1 MGIQVIS
8 RDGQPEYAVVPWE
21 QYQALLQAAG
31 QAPAEAGASEP
42 APAAAVAALP
52 AFSEVAQIRQAR
64 ASRLSNWRAM
74 LVSPAYLAMIESGER
89 HPDAA
94 IRRALAWHLGSQAG
108 ASHRARSGSAVSI
121 GTTCWASLT
130 WPAVNVTC

>member
-31 QAPAEAGASEP
+31 QAPAEAAASEP

-52 AFSEVAQIRQAR
+52 AFSEVAQIRQAKGIAPEQLAR
-64 ASRLSNWRAM
+64 NVG
-74 LVSPAYLAMIESGER
+74 VSPAYLAMIESGER

-94 IRRALAWHLGSQAG
+94 IRRALAWHLGVAG
-108 ASHRARSGSAVSI
+108 WSEPS
-121 GTTCWASLT
+121 
-130 WPAVNVTC
+130 